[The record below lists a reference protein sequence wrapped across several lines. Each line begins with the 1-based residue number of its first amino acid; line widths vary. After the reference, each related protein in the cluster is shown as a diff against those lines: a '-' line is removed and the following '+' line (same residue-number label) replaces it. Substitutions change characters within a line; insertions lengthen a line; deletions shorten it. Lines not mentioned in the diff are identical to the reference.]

1 MNVRDVLRICS
12 SRARR
17 RRRWVSTG
25 DSRRSRSRLGTLQ
38 FRPGLAGWIL
48 IGGIAASLG
57 GFQVVRAL
65 QEKRAQAR
73 FDAAVVESL
82 GRLSER
88 LRVCED
94 LLRGVRGFE
103 QANGRLDRQR
113 FRILLRAMGLDDRY
127 PGLLGV
133 SYGVPVPEG
142 GLEALE
148 ERLRTEHGNP
158 GLHIHPG
165 AGFGDDTI
173 VLYGEPEGVNSAVLG
188 FNSASSQ
195 QQRASL
201 IEARDSGELRASAPM
216 PVMQAP
222 TAGPGLILR
231 LALYDGTVVPD
242 TAEERREHFTGY
254 VNAVFLLRLLAQ
266 DATGRLSVDGVRVSM
281 SDVSGPGGPQPFLE
295 GGRDLPLR
303 WWHRLAPGGPDEHV
317 ERLVAGRRWALE
329 FSAGPTFFHGPE
341 IALPWIVGTAFLLI
355 ALLLAALVRSISR
368 TGLRARDLADRMT
381 EQLRR
386 SESRLRAVT
395 QVMPDGILVLDSD
408 GRFIEVHN
416 GERSGLS
423 QASDELV
430 GRTVQELLPTGVAT
444 EVISTIRRSLD
455 KARVES
461 LEYAL
466 DTARGLVRFEAR
478 VAPMGIEVDGRA
490 CVVWVAR
497 DVSERRAQE
506 DAHLQAQKLEGLGLL
521 AGGIAHDFNNLL
533 TSIQGYQ
540 GLCRLAVDEGKDPS
554 HFLERMDASIQRA
567 ASLARQLLAYSGH
580 ASFQVEQV
588 DLNALVEEMSGLLGV
603 SRLTK
608 VTLEQ
613 DLAPGLP
620 AVRGDP
626 VQLQQVV
633 MNLVT
638 NASEAIGAEAGC
650 VQLSTRA
657 TFLTAEDIER
667 LMPGQGLAAGAYV
680 TLAVRDNGMGMTQ
693 EVLARIF
700 DPFFTTKPAGRG
712 LGLSAM
718 RGILRAHRAGIEI
731 QSQPGRGTLFRVHFP
746 VDPSAV
752 RGPDTA
758 HRDEVDVRTL
768 RGPLLLAEDEPAV
781 RDATRQMVQRFGMT
795 VVDAADGDAA
805 WAAFQSRPDL
815 VAVILDLTM
824 PRRGGAEVHRLI
836 RAVNPR
842 IPILLTSGYSK
853 EAVPELQVEGHPTVF
868 LQKPYSLS
876 QLEAALLLAFERSRA
891 GSR

>member
-1 MNVRDVLRICS
+1 V
-12 SRARR
+12 
-17 RRRWVSTG
+17 
-25 DSRRSRSRLGTLQ
+25 
-38 FRPGLAGWIL
+38 
-48 IGGIAASLG
+48 
-57 GFQVVRAL
+57 
-65 QEKRAQAR
+65 
-73 FDAAVVESL
+73 
-82 GRLSER
+82 
-88 LRVCED
+88 
-94 LLRGVRGFE
+94 
-103 QANGRLDRQR
+103 
-113 FRILLRAMGLDDRY
+113 
-127 PGLLGV
+127 
-133 SYGVPVPEG
+133 
-142 GLEALE
+142 
-148 ERLRTEHGNP
+148 
-158 GLHIHPG
+158 
-165 AGFGDDTI
+165 GFGDDTI
-173 VLYGEPEGVNSAVLG
+173 VLYGEPEGVNQAVLG
-188 FNSASSQ
+188 FNSASSP

-201 IEARDSGELRASAPM
+201 IEARDSGELRASGPM
-216 PVMQAP
+216 PVMQAL
-222 TAGPGLILR
+222 TAGPGLVLR
-231 LALYDGTVVPD
+231 LALYEGTAVPD
-242 TAEERREHFTGY
+242 TLEGRRARFVGY
-254 VNAVFLLRLLAQ
+254 VNAVFLLRLLSE

-281 SDVSGPGGPQPFLE
+281 SDVSGPAAPQPFLE
-295 GGRDLPLR
+295 GGKDLPLH
-303 WWHRLAPGGPDEHV
+303 WWHSLAPASLERRV
-317 ERLVAGRRWALE
+317 ERTVAGRRWVLE
-329 FSAGPTFFHGPE
+329 FSAGPPFFHGTE
-341 IALPWIVGTAFLLI
+341 IGLPWFIGLALVLI
-355 ALLLAALVRSISR
+355 TLLLAALVRSVSR
-368 TGLRARDLADRMT
+368 TGLRAQALADRMT
-381 EQLRR
+381 GQLRR

-395 QVMPDGILVLDSD
+395 QVLPDGILVLDSD

-423 QASDELV
+423 QPSEQWI
-430 GRTVQELLPTGVAT
+430 GRTVDDVLPTEVAA

-455 KARVES
+455 EARVES
-461 LEYAL
+461 QEYAL
-466 DTARGLVRFEAR
+466 DTAGGLVRFEAR
-478 VAPMGIEVDGRA
+478 VAPMGIEVQGRA

-506 DAHLQAQKLEGLGLL
+506 EAHLQAQKLEGLGLL

-540 GLCRLAVDEGKDPS
+540 GLCRLAVDEGKNPS
-554 HFLERMDASIQRA
+554 NYLERMDASIQRA

-580 ASFQVEQV
+580 ASFQVEPV

-650 VQLSTRA
+650 VELSTRA
-657 TFLTAEDIER
+657 TVLTAEAIER
-667 LMPGQGLAAGAYV
+667 LMPGQGLAPGAFV
-680 TLAVRDNGMGMTQ
+680 TLAVRDDGMGMTQ

-731 QSQPGRGTLFRVHFP
+731 QSQPGRGSLFRVHFP
-746 VDPSAV
+746 VDASASRV
-752 RGPDTA
+752 PDA
-758 HRDEVDVRTL
+758 ALRDEVDVRTL

-781 RDATRQMVQRFGMT
+781 RDATRQMIERFGMT
-795 VVDAADGDAA
+795 VVAVVDGDAA

-815 VAVILDLTM
+815 EAVILDLTM
-824 PRRGGAEVHRLI
+824 PRKGGAEVHRLI

-853 EAVPELQVEGHPTVF
+853 EALPELQVEGYPTVF

-876 QLEAALLLAFERSRA
+876 QLDAALRLAFERSRA
-891 GSR
+891 G